1 MLLFGLTYEVDDAK
15 YWRITKKLSEES
27 LNQVLSDNY
36 AQINTITFM
45 KQAGVLS
52 NKACRQVSSLVDNL
66 SDLAPDQLI
75 HFLLMYSTSDMQK
88 AVDISSNIDKV
99 ENALRAK

>member
-36 AQINTITFM
+36 A
-45 KQAGVLS
+45 
-52 NKACRQVSSLVDNL
+52 
-66 SDLAPDQLI
+66 
-75 HFLLMYSTSDMQK
+75 
-88 AVDISSNIDKV
+88 
-99 ENALRAK
+99 